1 MTESK
6 GIPAAARKKID
17 KLREA
22 IDEHNYRYYVLDA
35 PTISDAEFDVM
46 LRELQDLEQ
55 QYPDSITPDS
65 PTQRVGAPPSTAF
78 TEVVHAVPML
88 SLANAFDRQEV
99 VDFDRRL
106 RERIGA
112 DGDLDYMCEPKFD
125 GLAVSLRYE
134 SGRLVQAATRGDG
147 TTGED
152 VTANVRTIKAIP
164 LSLRKNPH
172 PPKLLEVRGE
182 ILIPIAGFEELNRQA
197 VEKGEKVFVNPRNAA
212 AGSLRQLDPAVTATR
227 PLSFFAYG
235 VGEGQDSVGVE
246 TQSALLDRLAEWGFP
261 VARQRALAKGVEGC
275 LRYYARMGEARGA
288 LPFQIDGVVYKAN
301 HYRQQEQAG
310 FVARAPRWAIAHKFP
325 AEEATTVLQAVEWQV
340 GRTGALTPVAR
351 LKPVFVGGVTVSNA
365 TLHNPDEIA
374 RKDIRVGDTV
384 VVRRAG
390 DVIPEVVCVVT
401 EKRRRN
407 ARAIEVP
414 EKCPVCGSDVER
426 RDLRPARKD
435 TPGEMAAVPYC
446 SGGLSCPAQRKES
459 LRHFASRKAMDIEG
473 LGDKTVG
480 EFVDDGLLTD
490 VADIYRLHEYRQ
502 DLEQR
507 EGFGEKSVGEL
518 LAAIERSKETTLA
531 RFLYALGI
539 PEVGEVTAKAVAASL
554 RTLDAIGEAAL
565 EYEHGCAKLR
575 KQGVSEHLFGARL
588 KDSALLRIEGVGAGV
603 AACVAHFFAQPRN
616 REVIER
622 LVKAGIHWPEAT
634 AAAEG
639 PLTGKTFVL
648 TGTLAAMTRD
658 DAKEVIEQLGGRVT
672 GSVSGKTDYVVA
684 GADPGSKL
692 ARAEKLGVT
701 VLDEKEFNKLIDKT

>member
-1 MTESK
+1 
-6 GIPAAARKKID
+6 
-17 KLREA
+17 
-22 IDEHNYRYYVLDA
+22 
-35 PTISDAEFDVM
+35 
-46 LRELQDLEQ
+46 
-55 QYPDSITPDS
+55 
-65 PTQRVGAPPSTAF
+65 
-78 TEVVHAVPML
+78 VPML

-106 RERIGA
+106 RERIGV

-134 SGRLVQAATRGDG
+134 SGHLVQAATRGDG
-147 TTGED
+147 TAGED

-164 LSLRKNPH
+164 LSLRKKPH
-172 PPKLLEVRGE
+172 PPELLEVRGE
-182 ILIPIAGFEELNRQA
+182 VLMPVAGFEELNRQA
-197 VEKGEKVFVNPRNAA
+197 EEKGEKVFVNPRNAA
-212 AGSLRQLDPAVTATR
+212 AGSLRQLDPAVTAAR

-235 VGEGQDSVGVE
+235 VGEGQDNVGVE

-261 VARQRALAKGVEGC
+261 VARQRALAKGVTGC
-275 LRYYARMGEARGA
+275 LDYYEHMGEARGT

-301 HYRQQEQAG
+301 HYRQQQQAG

-325 AEEATTVLQAVEWQV
+325 AEEATTVLKAVEWQV

-351 LKPVFVGGVTVSNA
+351 LEPVFVGGVTVSNA

-390 DVIPEVVCVVT
+390 DVIPEVVRVVT
-401 EKRRRN
+401 EKRHRN

-414 EKCPVCGSDVER
+414 ETCPVCGSDIER

-435 TPGEMAAVPYC
+435 APGEMAAVPYC

-490 VADIYRLHEYRQ
+490 VADIYRLHEYRE

-565 EYEHGCAKLR
+565 EYERDCAKLR
-575 KQGVSEHLFGARL
+575 GQGISEHLFGARL

-603 AACVAHFFAQPRN
+603 AACIAHFFAQPRN

-622 LVKAGIHWPEAT
+622 LVKAGIHWPEASEV
-634 AAAEG
+634 AEG

-648 TGTLAAMTRD
+648 TGTLEAMTRD
-658 DAKEVIEQLGGRVT
+658 DAKAAIEQLGGRVT

-701 VLDEKEFNKLIDKT
+701 VLDEQEFKKIIDDK

>member
-1 MTESK
+1 MTDGK
-6 GIPAAARKKID
+6 GVPPEARKKIE

-22 IDEHNYRYYVLDA
+22 INEHNYRYYVLDA
-35 PTISDAEFDVM
+35 PTISDAEFDAL
-46 LRELQDLEQ
+46 LRELQQIEQ
-55 QYPDSITPDS
+55 EYPESITPES

-78 TEVVHAVPML
+78 AEVAHAVPML

-112 DGDLDYMCEPKFD
+112 EGDLEYMCEPKFD

-147 TTGED
+147 ATGED
-152 VTANVRTIKAIP
+152 VTANVRTINAIP
-164 LSLRKNPH
+164 LSLRTNPE
-172 PPKLLEVRGE
+172 PPEVLEVRGE
-182 ILIPIAGFEELNRQA
+182 VLMPLAGFEELNRQA
-197 VEKGEKVFVNPRNAA
+197 EEKGEKVFVNPRNAA

-227 PLSFFAYG
+227 PLEFFAYG
-235 VGEGQDSVGVE
+235 VGEGQDRVGVE
-246 TQSALLDRLAEWGFP
+246 TQSALLDQLAKWGFP
-261 VARQRALAKGVEGC
+261 VARQRALVHGIEGC
-275 LRYYARMGEARGA
+275 LDYYERMGEARGT
-288 LPFQIDGVVYKAN
+288 LPFQIDGVVYKAD

-325 AEEATTVLQAVEWQV
+325 AEEATTILQAVEWQV

-351 LKPVFVGGVTVSNA
+351 LEPVFVGGVTVSNA

-390 DVIPEVVCVVT
+390 DVIPEVVRVIV
-401 EKRRRN
+401 EKRHRN

-446 SGGLSCPAQRKES
+446 SGGLSCAAQRKES

-473 LGDKTVG
+473 LGDKTIG
-480 EFVDDGLLTD
+480 EFVDDGLLDD
-490 VADIYRLHEYRQ
+490 VADIYRLHEYREE
-502 DLEQR
+502 LEQR
-507 EGFGEKSVGEL
+507 EGFGEKSIGEL

-554 RTLDAIGEAAL
+554 RTLDAIREAAL
-565 EYEHGCAKLR
+565 AYEHDCARLR

-588 KDSALLRIEGVGAGV
+588 KDSALLRVEGVGAGV
-603 AACVAHFFAQPRN
+603 AACIAHFFAQPRN

-622 LVKAGIHWPEAT
+622 LLQAGIHWPEAS

-639 PLTGKTFVL
+639 PFTGKTFVL

-658 DAKEVIEQLGGRVT
+658 EAKDAIEELGGRVT

-692 ARAEKLGVT
+692 ARARRLDVP
-701 VLDEKEFNKLIDKT
+701 VLDEEEFKKLLKNK